1 MGGLTRRAA
10 TKAMNMAPPYQR
22 LCKDHDEKG
31 NRARQDAKGDILLN
45 DHASEPDR
53 EVLDLQHRRRGA
65 DVMGQIPKAAAQR
78 SNTASRAITPTMPMT
93 TAVVAALP
101 TAAALRSARR
111 PTRQPMTAMNPPK
124 QTRGRIR

>member
-1 MGGLTRRAA
+1 
-10 TKAMNMAPPYQR
+10 MNMAPPYHR

-65 DVMGQIPKAAAQR
+65 DVMGQIPKAA
-78 SNTASRAITPTMPMT
+78 
-93 TAVVAALP
+93 VAALP